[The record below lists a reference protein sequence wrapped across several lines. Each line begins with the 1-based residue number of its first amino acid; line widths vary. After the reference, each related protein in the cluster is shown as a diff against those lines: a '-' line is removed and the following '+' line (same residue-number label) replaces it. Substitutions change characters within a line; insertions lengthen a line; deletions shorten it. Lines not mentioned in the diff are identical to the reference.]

1 MVLVK
6 PPQRAPAPADE
17 GRTSAAR
24 LKRNLTPTVAA
35 RPLRQLRHCLTK
47 NRLTDFFLITLYFN
61 FIFVLF
67 VEGNVCTIFF
77 SLKLQK
83 KLCLAYNCTS

>member
-1 MVLVK
+1 MDVCSYAQAYL
-6 PPQRAPAPADE
+6 QANFFA
-17 GRTSAAR
+17 
-24 LKRNLTPTVAA
+24 VAA

-47 NRLTDFFLITLYFN
+47 NRLTDFFLITLYFY

-67 VEGNVCTIFF
+67 VEYNVCTFFF